1 MQNQHGKEYRL
12 TRLQMVVYSVD
23 FTDIAFDPFNF
34 CFVEVFHLPYRISP
48 FTSKTLI
55 SCVFADEP
63 DSSNE

>member
-1 MQNQHGKEYRL
+1 
-12 TRLQMVVYSVD
+12 MVVYSVD